1 MRILLATKILSE
13 TQKKSFEHSDFQ
25 IIQHDFITI
34 KHSAILPQITGDIL
48 LFTSQNAVRSVL
60 KSQMLPHLKSIP
72 AVCVGEKTAKLLKEN
87 GWKVLFF
94 KPYAADLAVEI
105 LQKIGHRKI
114 TFFCGNL
121 RRDTL
126 PDFFNK
132 HNLAF
137 EEIQVYQ
144 TYYTPK
150 AISEKV
156 YGILFF
162 SPSEVK
168 SYLLKNSITTQIL
181 FCIGTTTAQEA
192 QKHSLKVVIADSPTV
207 ESVIAKCLEY

>member
-34 KHSAILPQITGDIL
+34 KHSGTLPQITGDIL

-144 TYYTPK
+144 THYTPE

>member
-1 MRILLATKILSE
+1 MRTFLATKILSQA
-13 TQKKSFEHSDFQ
+13 QKKTFERSGFQ
-25 IIQHDFITI
+25 LIQHDFISITHI
-34 KHSAILPQITGDIL
+34 AFLPQITGDLL

-60 KSQMLPHLKSIP
+60 KSQILPRLKNIP

-94 KPYAADLAVEI
+94 KPYAADLALEI
-105 LQKIGHRKI
+105 LQKARHRKI

-126 PDFFNK
+126 PDFFKK

-144 TYYTPK
+144 THYTPK

-168 SYLLKNSITTQIL
+168 SYLLKNTITTQIL

-192 QKHSLKVVIADSPTV
+192 QKHSPKVVIADSPTV
-207 ESVIAKCLEY
+207 ESVIAKCIEY